1 MVTAKKYIESGAIEA
16 CILGLADEKDLALL
30 QQMEEMYPEVKEAR
44 KTLEKK
50 LSATNKLTLPT
61 PAQTQ
66 VKLMEALQ
74 REAKESG
81 NQPSAFTNQVDDG
94 ETDIEKIR
102 IQLRWSRRLLIVAS
116 ALFVG
121 SAVLSL
127 FLYRSADHFKIRNT
141 ELLLQQNALV
151 AKKNALDATVAVIK
165 NPFNKQVALHSTA
178 KEALTVATVFWDT
191 NTKDVYLFNNQLPA
205 PANGKQYQLWA
216 MVDGKLQ
223 SAGILS
229 WQEDGTVAKMSNV
242 PHAESFAIS
251 LEQEGGSSEP
261 NPNTLIAIGK

>member
-1 MVTAKKYIESGAIEA
+1 
-16 CILGLADEKDLALL
+16 
-30 QQMEEMYPEVKEAR
+30 
-44 KTLEKK
+44 
-50 LSATNKLTLPT
+50 LPT

-66 VKLMEALQ
+66 VKIMEALQ

-81 NQPSAFTNQVDDG
+81 NQPLAFPKQSDDD
-94 ETDIEKIR
+94 ETEVERIR
-102 IQLRWSRRLLIVAS
+102 MYFTWSKRVLVVVTALLLVS
-116 ALFVG
+116 V
-121 SAVLSL
+121 VLSL
-127 FLYRSADHFKIRNT
+127 FLYRRADHLKIRNT
-141 ELLLQQNALV
+141 ELLVQQNALV

-165 NPFNKQVALHSTA
+165 NPFNKQVSLHSTA

-261 NPNTLIAIGK
+261 NQNTLIATGK